1 MIKRLKKILFY
12 TTEALAAFS
21 LFTMLVIVT
30 YQVIARYMPNMR
42 IPSWTE
48 ELARFMLIYII
59 AFAGGLAV
67 EKKAYVGM
75 DSFYMMLPFRGKKF
89 LDLLFNIMTGYLFY
103 IIMRHGFDLML
114 KVRIQLTPATRIS
127 MSYIYFSLPLL
138 GFLMLLF
145 IILDSV
151 AIVKSLIRNE
161 EVEVSSPEEHL
172 IYYVSEEEKIR
183 KLEEEKADKL
193 KHKNKDREEDI

>member
-1 MIKRLKKILFY
+1 
-12 TTEALAAFS
+12 
-21 LFTMLVIVT
+21 
-30 YQVIARYMPNMR
+30 
-42 IPSWTE
+42 
-48 ELARFMLIYII
+48 
-59 AFAGGLAV
+59 
-67 EKKAYVGM
+67 
-75 DSFYMMLPFRGKKF
+75 MLPFRGKKF

-183 KLEEEKADKL
+183 KLEEEKADEL